1 MKEQV
6 AKMSRFRLM
15 GVMLL
20 AVFALGAVVASAAQ
34 AEEAPFWTIGG
45 SRLKA
50 GKTHNITAKTFKEA
64 EPFVLSAGGVEV
76 SCTTTKLKP
85 GVLLGSEPGEPG
97 LNDEV
102 VEFSGCKVT
111 GNGEKCKEVES
122 PIVTNVVKSELVLD
136 TTKKK
141 LLTEFLPNTGAA
153 FVKLKF
159 EKVGAN
165 EGCTFGTTT
174 VEGSVAGEDLTDP
187 GEAAVEVGQE
197 AKEAH
202 SWLTRFPKT
211 QIKEVW
217 LIKGGVGATAKVGLK
232 AFGLAAS
239 LVGTALVLLANSKF
253 ETEESGPEW
262 SPLP

>member
-1 MKEQV
+1 MT
-6 AKMSRFRLM
+6 RFRLIAVVLM
-15 GVMLL
+15 
-20 AVFALGAVVASAAQ
+20 AVFALGVVVASAAQ

-50 GKTHNITAKTFKEA
+50 GKTHNITAKAFSTFTA
-64 EPFVLSAGGVEV
+64 SAGGVSV
-76 SCTTTKLKP
+76 SCTTTKLTA

-97 LNDEV
+97 LGDEV
-102 VEFSGCKVT
+102 VEISGCTVT
-111 GNGEKCKEVES
+111 GNGEKCTKVKE
-122 PIVTNVVKSELVLD
+122 PIVTNVVKAELVLD

-141 LLTEFLPNTGAA
+141 LLIEFLPNTGAS
-153 FVKLKF
+153 FVKLTF
-159 EKVGAN
+159 EKVGTN

-174 VEGSVAGEDLTDP
+174 VEGSVAGEVLTDP
-187 GEAAVEVGQE
+187 GEAPIEVGG
-197 AKEAH
+197 AATEAH
-202 SWLTRFPKT
+202 SWLIKFPAT

-239 LVGTALVLLANSKF
+239 LTGTALVLLANSKF